1 MEEFEL
7 TLTRDEIKEFY
18 KTLIKYKDDEEA
30 TIRYINAFIC
40 KIENRLTNSR
50 N

>member
-1 MEEFEL
+1 MEEHEL
-7 TLTRDEIKEFY
+7 TLTKDEIKEFY
-18 KTLIKYKDDEEA
+18 QNLIKYKDDEES

-40 KIENRLTNSR
+40 KIENRLSNSR